1 MSQNTMRYKGYVGSI
16 QYSAEDGCFIGDVLG
31 IRDMISFEGES
42 VSELRTDFENA
53 VNHYLASC
61 RERGKEPAK
70 PRGGQLTLTLPF
82 ELEVCLEQTAEE
94 TGKSTKALVLDAL
107 KTAYLPDDRHG
118 PIKRHRAIP
127 KTISGQKSVM

>member
-53 VNHYLASC
+53 VDHYLASC
-61 RERGKEPAK
+61 RERGIEPGK

-107 KTAYLPDDRHG
+107 KTAYLPIGGHE
-118 PIKRHRAIP
+118 PKKRRKASSA
-127 KTISGQKSVM
+127 T